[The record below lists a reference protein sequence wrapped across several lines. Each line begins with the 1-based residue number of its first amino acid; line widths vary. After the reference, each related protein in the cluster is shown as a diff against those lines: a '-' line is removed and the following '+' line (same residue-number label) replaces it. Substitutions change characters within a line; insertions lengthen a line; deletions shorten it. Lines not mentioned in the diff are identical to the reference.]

1 MNTKSSGIRLK
12 KHNAPFKTLAEFC
25 NAVLRNEEID
35 LACFS
40 DLLCEKG
47 FVSVYL
53 QNAFSGEGYGGGTL
67 TIEAFDELRL
77 WAAALDGCR
86 ITFSGKL
93 KQKAS

>member
-1 MNTKSSGIRLK
+1 MSMKRSGWRLK
-12 KHNAPFKTLAEFC
+12 VKKAPFKTLAEFC

-35 LACFS
+35 IACFS
-40 DLLCEKG
+40 DLLCDKG

-53 QNAFSGEGYGGGTL
+53 QNARSGEGYGGGTL
-67 TIEAFDELRL
+67 TIEAFDELRE
-77 WAAALDGCR
+77 WATSLDDRR